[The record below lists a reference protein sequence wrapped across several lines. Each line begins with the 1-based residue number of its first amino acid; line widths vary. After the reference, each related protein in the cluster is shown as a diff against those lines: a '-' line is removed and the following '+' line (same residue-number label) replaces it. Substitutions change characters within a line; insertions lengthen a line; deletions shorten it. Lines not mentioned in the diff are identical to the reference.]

1 MNTCYGKNQKN
12 LIIHQCWKKDIVE
25 KEGKRSRMKKYDDCR
40 YGHCGYPYGDNF
52 DKNNVECLYSG
63 KRKIVT
69 TDTCRDCDYYDC
81 RNIEYPIDVNGF
93 VYDSENHDDD
103 RIGNYCRVFLEDC
116 KKTYLGIYL
125 GKIPTNPGYHYR
137 EKSKKLHIGLIYHIA
152 ILVPE
157 LKKIVYDT
165 ECAWGLISSPEQMT
179 DVTEEE
185 LNAEICK
192 RLKENE
198 LDFFAKYFGG
208 K

>member
-1 MNTCYGKNQKN
+1 
-12 LIIHQCWKKDIVE
+12 
-25 KEGKRSRMKKYDDCR
+25 MKKYDDCR

-81 RNIEYPIDVNGF
+81 RNIEYPIDVNGI

-103 RIGNYCRVFLEDC
+103 RIGNYCRVFLEYC

-152 ILVPE
+152 ILVCIQIP
-157 LKKIVYDT
+157 LGI
-165 ECAWGLISSPEQMT
+165 
-179 DVTEEE
+179 
-185 LNAEICK
+185 
-192 RLKENE
+192 R
-198 LDFFAKYFGG
+198 
-208 K
+208 

>member
-1 MNTCYGKNQKN
+1 
-12 LIIHQCWKKDIVE
+12 
-25 KEGKRSRMKKYDDCR
+25 MKKYDDCR

-81 RNIEYPIDVNGF
+81 RNIEYPIDVNGI

-198 LDFFAKYFGG
+198 LDIFAKYFGG

>member
-1 MNTCYGKNQKN
+1 MCSSSEVYYS
-12 LIIHQCWKKDIVE
+12 LVKKP
-25 KEGKRSRMKKYDDCR
+25 RSTSVARRC
-40 YGHCGYPYGDNF
+40 
-52 DKNNVECLYSG
+52 
-63 KRKIVT
+63 IT
-69 TDTCRDCDYYDC
+69 
-81 RNIEYPIDVNGF
+81 
-93 VYDSENHDDD
+93 
-103 RIGNYCRVFLEDC
+103 
-116 KKTYLGIYL
+116 
-125 GKIPTNPGYHYR
+125 
-137 EKSKKLHIGLIYHIA
+137 YHIA